1 MEGESLMKN
10 QKILLASLLI
20 PFFILLGLVLKTEF
34 DIRIGER
41 ILVEVE
47 GYDPRD
53 ILRGRYI
60 VFRYKWDFD
69 QNKTKAYQERNENST
84 KRQSTR
90 DDYLCL
96 MANKKVYPIKE
107 DEDQH
112 LCRHIVRGDFY
123 EGFNQR
129 PEFSLGLEK
138 FYVPEKYASM
148 IEKKFM
154 QKSGKI
160 AIVINGQKRA
170 VLLDLIIDGKSWK
183 EMTKE

>member
-1 MEGESLMKN
+1 MKN
-10 QKILLASLLI
+10 QKCLLASLIIPLLI
-20 PFFILLGLVLKTEF
+20 LFGIVLKTEF
-34 DIRIGER
+34 DIFIGER

-69 QNKTKAYQERNENST
+69 QNKTRAYQERNENSS
-84 KRQSTR
+84 KRKSTN

-96 MANKKVYPIKE
+96 MANKKVYPIQE

-112 LCRHIVRGDFY
+112 LCRYVVRGDFY

-138 FYVPEKYASM
+138 FYVPEKYAQM
-148 IEKKFM
+148 IEKEFM

-183 EMTKE
+183 EMTKKLK